1 MEKIKLGIIGMGNI
15 GNVHANNIIGGKCPE
30 IELAAACDLKPEK
43 IEKMK
48 AQFEKKNSAEKKPTA
63 TQIAN
68 EGIKSVILETL
79 GEKSMTVSE
88 MQKANSE
95 LAEFQ
100 NQKIS
105 ALLKQLME
113 SGSVVREEIKRK
125 AYFKKA

>member
-1 MEKIKLGIIGMGNI
+1 MEKIT
-15 GNVHANNIIGGKCPE
+15 NVKA
-30 IELAAACDLKPEK
+30 LAYVLENCTLTDEVKAK

-79 GEKSMTVSE
+79 GEGSFTI
-88 MQKANSE
+88 SE
-95 LAEFQ
+95 LQKFNPELAGLS

-105 ALLKQLME
+105 ALIKQRVE
-113 SGSVVREEIKRK
+113 NGSVVREEIKRK

>member
-1 MEKIKLGIIGMGNI
+1 MEKITNVKALSIVLDTCELSDEVRAKL
-15 GNVHANNIIGGKCPE
+15 
-30 IELAAACDLKPEK
+30 
-43 IEKMK
+43 EKMK
-48 AQFEKKNSAEKKPTA
+48 IQFEKKNSAEKKPTA

-68 EGIKSVILETL
+68 ESIKSAILETL

-88 MQKANSE
+88 IQKANSE

>member
-1 MEKIKLGIIGMGNI
+1 MEKIT
-15 GNVHANNIIGGKCPE
+15 NVKALAYVLANANLPKE
-30 IELAAACDLKPEK
+30 YAEK

-68 EGIKSVILETL
+68 EGIKSVILEII
-79 GEKSMTVSE
+79 GEKSMTITE
-88 MQKANSE
+88 MQKVNGE
-95 LAEFQ
+95 LAELS

-105 ALLKQLME
+105 ALLKQMTE
-113 SGSVVREEIKRK
+113 NGSVVREEIKRK